1 MKLFKAA
8 ELLRLELQG
17 RRQNGVSIGFVPTM
31 GALHFGHLSLIQ
43 RAREE
48 NDAVVCCIFV
58 NPKQFNEQADLVKY
72 PRPLEKDV
80 QMLEKEGVDYV
91 FHPEVSEIYGSEY
104 LDDDI
109 DLNNLDHILEGQQ
122 RPGHFQGVAKVVKRL
137 FEIVQPTR
145 AYFGQKDFQQ
155 TVVVRLLIKKF
166 FPETHLVVC
175 PIIRESH
182 GLAMS
187 SRNERLSEQN
197 RLHAAFIYK
206 SLLKLKERLN
216 YKPIQEALASTSK
229 YLNSVENAELEYLA
243 VVDGNTMKEVD
254 SLDASNLIVV
264 VVVVKYCDVRLL
276 DNIIIRDES

>member
-1 MKLFKAA
+1 MLFKAA
-8 ELLRLELQG
+8 ELLSLELHK
-17 RRQNGVSIGFVPTM
+17 RRQKGVSIGFVPTM
-31 GALHFGHLSLIQ
+31 GALHSGHLSLIQ
-43 RAREE
+43 RAREQ

-58 NPKQFNEQADLVKY
+58 NPKQFNEEADLIKY

-80 QMLEKEGVDYV
+80 QMLEKEGVDYI
-91 FHPEVSEIYGSEY
+91 FHPGVSEVYGPEF

-155 TVVVRLLIKKF
+155 TVVVRLLIKQF
-166 FPETHLVVC
+166 FPNIELVVC

-187 SRNERLSEQN
+187 SRNERLSEQ
-197 RLHAAFIYK
+197 HIFQAAFIYK

-216 YKPIQEALASTSK
+216 FKSIEEALASTSK
-229 YLNSVENAELEYLA
+229 YLNSIENAELEYLA
-243 VVDGNTMKEVD
+243 LVDGNTMKEINRLEGSDLV
-254 SLDASNLIVV
+254 VV
-264 VVVVKYCDVRLL
+264 VVVVKYQDVRLL
-276 DNIIIRDES
+276 DNIIIRDDS